1 VIRTSSKA
9 LINWIFS
16 HPKVARVALRN
27 AMRLHNFAYDLCG
40 TLSIY
45 ANFGV
50 HPKHEIIRYSDW
62 FANRV
67 GTDSVVLDVGSNTGA
82 MTATLAKKAAYV
94 YGIELIDT
102 HVEKARN
109 SQVLSNLEYI
119 HGDATTF
126 DYSACRPFDCVTL
139 SNVLEHIQD
148 RVAFLKMLNA
158 KLTWRNKEY
167 RIFLIRVPTLE
178 RDWLAPYKKTQN
190 VEYRLD
196 RTHAVEHTRSQ
207 FLEELAAAGL
217 SVREFE
223 VRYGE
228 FYAVCIGTL

>member
-1 VIRTSSKA
+1 MIRASLKA

-16 HPKVARVALRN
+16 HPKLARAALRN
-27 AMRLHNFAYDLCG
+27 VMRLHNFTYDLCG
-40 TLSIY
+40 ILSIY
-45 ANFGV
+45 VNLGV
-50 HPKHEIIRYSDW
+50 HPKHEIIRYNEW

-67 GTDSVVLDVGSNTGA
+67 GGDSVVLDVGSNTGI
-82 MTATLAKKAAYV
+82 MTAALAKKAAYV
-94 YGIELIDT
+94 YGIELIAS
-102 HVEKARN
+102 HVENARN
-109 SQVLSNLEYI
+109 SQVSSNLEYI

-126 DYSACRPFDCVTL
+126 DYSACRPLDCVTL

-158 KLTWRNKEY
+158 KLIWRNRES

-196 RTHAVEHTRSQ
+196 RTHAIEHTRSQ

-217 SVREFE
+217 NVLELE

-228 FYAVCIGTL
+228 FYAVCSGTL